1 MTLVEP
7 NGDGSMMHLGVA
19 AGIGH
24 EPVTIVV
31 VTIAAVLTALLVS
44 SAVIAAAKRQSRSYL
59 LIVLA
64 LTSLLSRSATGVLAY
79 FFIFPTVS
87 HHLLEHGLDVAIAV
101 FIIAAVYF
109 VEAMSGMK
117 PAARGADR

>member
-1 MTLVEP
+1 M
-7 NGDGSMMHLGVA
+7 
-19 AGIGH
+19 
-24 EPVTIVV
+24 
-31 VTIAAVLTALLVS
+31 
-44 SAVIAAAKRQSRSYL
+44 
-59 LIVLA
+59 LA

-79 FFIFPTVS
+79 FYVFPTGS

-109 VEAMSGMK
+109 VGAMSKMK